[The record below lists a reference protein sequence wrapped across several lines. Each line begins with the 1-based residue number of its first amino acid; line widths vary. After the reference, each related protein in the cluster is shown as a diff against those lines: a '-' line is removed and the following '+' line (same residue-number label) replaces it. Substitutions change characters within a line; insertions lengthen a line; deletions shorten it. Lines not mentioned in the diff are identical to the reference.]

1 MPNKKFM
8 IVVASVLFIILV
20 IIIIFVVR
28 RRQPAPVVSTNEP
41 TNTQTIA
48 PTGSITPT
56 TNQSTQSTEEAT
68 TPTANQNQG
77 EPVVR
82 VEHFVWLRVL
92 YYGNDSDSNKV
103 KYYADNNKLNEKLV
117 IDWRNVNA
125 NGTDLSELK
134 EFSKLCQLSGDP
146 LTNLPLVYDRDY
158 KKCYLGYEAIVA
170 YLNSELKVNE
180 SWSK

>member
-41 TNTQTIA
+41 TNTPTMA

-56 TNQSTQSTEEAT
+56 TEESTEQIT
-68 TPTANQNQG
+68 QPTVDQNQG

-103 KYYADNNKLNEKLV
+103 KYYADSNNINEKLV

-180 SWSK
+180 NWPK